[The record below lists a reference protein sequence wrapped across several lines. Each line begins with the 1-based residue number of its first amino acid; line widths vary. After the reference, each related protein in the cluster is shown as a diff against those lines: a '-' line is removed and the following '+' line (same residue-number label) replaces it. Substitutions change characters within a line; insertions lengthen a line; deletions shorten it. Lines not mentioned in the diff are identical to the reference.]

1 MEDNTNLD
9 FKLIAEDCGLFSETD
24 YNVLTSRI
32 DALKDKVKQTEK
44 SLKIYFDT
52 PTVGC

>member
-32 DALKDKVKQTEK
+32 DALKDKYT
-44 SLKIYFDT
+44 KIFIGD
-52 PTVGC
+52 C

>member
-1 MEDNTNLD
+1 MLQKTNLNYGEVKEKNVRLVEEKS
-9 FKLIAEDCGLFSETD
+9 KLNKE
-24 YNVLTSRI
+24 I